1 MILMCSHDNRML
13 LAKPD
18 PSQCREERISVSS
31 IIVVFPQV
39 FIFFNEPLAQILCF
53 IEKSEY
59 PKGQVLC
66 GRSPTSPVFLLELEP
81 NLLLLILILIILIC
95 FSFY

>member
-1 MILMCSHDNRML
+1 MQRGSGMRRAMILMCSHDNRML

-39 FIFFNEPLAQILCF
+39 FIFLMSPWLRF
-53 IEKSEY
+53 Y
-59 PKGQVLC
+59 VL
-66 GRSPTSPVFLLELEP
+66 
-81 NLLLLILILIILIC
+81 
-95 FSFY
+95 